1 MRIRTLL
8 VVGLAALPLEA
19 ISQTSEDRQVMMISS
34 AETKTLGVMQEV
46 TAIKMRTNSCV
57 LMGKVLNATGP
68 SMGEFVK
75 QGYLCNA
82 GTDSDWAKSFQRF
95 IIQ

>member
-1 MRIRTLL
+1 LI
-8 VVGLAALPLEA
+8 VALAALPLEA
-19 ISQTSEDRQVMMISS
+19 LSQASEDRQVMMISS
-34 AETKTLGVMQEV
+34 AETKIIGVMQEV
-46 TAIKMRTNSCV
+46 TAIKMHTNSCV
-57 LMGKVLNATGP
+57 LMGKMINANGP